1 MSGALPSYKSH
12 AGFSAPWPAPR
23 RGRGSGGSCERE
35 REQEGARDLNTPEI
49 LWAVYLAVDS
59 DTRLGYYPS
68 PGSQIFWKAVF
79 KRKGLGEET
88 VEE

>member
-1 MSGALPSYKSH
+1 M
-12 AGFSAPWPAPR
+12 
-23 RGRGSGGSCERE
+23 
-35 REQEGARDLNTPEI
+35 
-49 LWAVYLAVDS
+49 AVYLAVDS